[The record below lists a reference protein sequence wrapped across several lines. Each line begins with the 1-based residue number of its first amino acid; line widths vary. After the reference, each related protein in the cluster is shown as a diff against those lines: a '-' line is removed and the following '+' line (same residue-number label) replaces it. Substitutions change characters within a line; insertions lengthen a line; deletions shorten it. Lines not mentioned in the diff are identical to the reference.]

1 MNRLRRMAATFE
13 TQKDASLRKHAEA
26 MMLHLFPDSHPQE
39 RVIGG
44 VWFLA
49 QAGDSLDEFIARL
62 VAEAAEMC
70 LGHSVLRM

>member
-1 MNRLRRMAATFE
+1 
-13 TQKDASLRKHAEA
+13 